1 MKKLVILF
9 LSFVCGMTI
18 LASAQQDSSSTA
30 NDSAVRDSA
39 ASVSVNTVATDNT
52 PVATQETTD
61 ETQTIAA
68 RRLWA
73 ACGLSLLVA
82 VVALVVARN
91 SGRRNKALIKALQQ
105 DLDKLKNELA
115 DTKAALDNLHKTSNV
130 PHIPLPK
137 PQPHPSTTHA
147 AVTKPKPVTPATPV
161 PRQLYLPKPDAN
173 GSFPRAT
180 ATFENGN
187 TMFVLTTTDGTNGTF
202 VVVDDPKMQ
211 LLALMMPTENLTTAC
226 TGHNIQTS
234 NGSNRIVTDTAG
246 TATLINGR
254 WHIKTQATI
263 HYEA

>member
-18 LASAQQDSSSTA
+18 LASAQQDSTSTA

-39 ASVSVNTVATDNT
+39 ASASINTAAASTS
-52 PVATQETTD
+52 VATQETTD

-82 VVALVVARN
+82 VVALVVAHN

-105 DLDKLKNELA
+105 DLDKLKNEF
-115 DTKAALDNLHKTSNV
+115 DNTKAQLDNLHKTTNA
-130 PHIPLPK
+130 PRMPLPK
-137 PQPHPSTTHA
+137 PQPRPSTTHT
-147 AVTKPKPVTPATPV
+147 AVAKTKPATPATPV

-173 GSFPRAT
+173 GIFPRAT

-202 VVVDDPKMQ
+202 VVVDDSKMQ

-226 TGHNIQTS
+226 TGHNIQTP
-234 NGSNRIVTDTAG
+234 NGCNRIVTDTAG